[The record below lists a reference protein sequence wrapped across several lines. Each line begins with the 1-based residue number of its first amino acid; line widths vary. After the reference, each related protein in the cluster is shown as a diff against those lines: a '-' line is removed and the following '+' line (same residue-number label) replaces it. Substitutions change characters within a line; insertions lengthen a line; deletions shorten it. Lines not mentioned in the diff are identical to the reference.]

1 MENRNDSVAVKANI
15 ISKDKRSEKISL
27 EDYKKVI
34 DFKIRALK
42 YRNSIGVEKWL
53 KVINYMDFHIWN

>member
-1 MENRNDSVAVKANI
+1 MKERNDSVAIKAKL
-15 ISKDKRSEKISL
+15 ISKDKRSEKISV

-42 YRNSIGVEKWL
+42 YRNSIGVK
-53 KVINYMDFHIWN
+53 

>member
-1 MENRNDSVAVKANI
+1 MENKNDSVVVKENT

-34 DFKIRALK
+34 DFKIKALK
-42 YRNSIGVEKWL
+42 HRNSIGVK
-53 KVINYMDFHIWN
+53 

>member
-1 MENRNDSVAVKANI
+1 MENRNDSVAVRAKI

-42 YRNSIGVEKWL
+42 HRDSIGVK
-53 KVINYMDFHIWN
+53 

>member
-1 MENRNDSVAVKANI
+1 MENRNNSVVVKANI

-34 DFKIRALK
+34 DFKIKALK
-42 YRNSIGVEKWL
+42 YRNSIGVK
-53 KVINYMDFHIWN
+53 

>member
-1 MENRNDSVAVKANI
+1 MENRNDSVVVKANI

-34 DFKIRALK
+34 HFKIRALK
-42 YRNSIGVEKWL
+42 YRNSMGVR
-53 KVINYMDFHIWN
+53 

>member
-1 MENRNDSVAVKANI
+1 MKERNNSVAVRANI
-15 ISKDKRSEKISL
+15 ISEDKRSEKISL

-42 YRNSIGVEKWL
+42 YRNSIGVK
-53 KVINYMDFHIWN
+53 

>member
-1 MENRNDSVAVKANI
+1 MENKNDSVVVKANI

-42 YRNSIGVEKWL
+42 YRNSIGVK
-53 KVINYMDFHIWN
+53 

>member
-1 MENRNDSVAVKANI
+1 MENRNDSVVVKANI

-34 DFKIRALK
+34 DFKIKALK
-42 YRNSIGVEKWL
+42 YRNSIGVK
-53 KVINYMDFHIWN
+53 

>member
-1 MENRNDSVAVKANI
+1 MENKNDSVVARAKI

-42 YRNSIGVEKWL
+42 YRNSIGEK
-53 KVINYMDFHIWN
+53 

>member
-1 MENRNDSVAVKANI
+1 MENKNDSVVVRAKI

-42 YRNSIGVEKWL
+42 YRNFIGVK
-53 KVINYMDFHIWN
+53 

>member
-1 MENRNDSVAVKANI
+1 MKERDNSVDVKVNRVNVIN
-15 ISKDKRSEKISL
+15 KDKRSEKISV

-42 YRNSIGVEKWL
+42 YRNSIGVK
-53 KVINYMDFHIWN
+53 

>member
-1 MENRNDSVAVKANI
+1 MENKNDSVVVRAKI

-34 DFKIRALK
+34 DFKIKALK
-42 YRNSIGVEKWL
+42 YRNSIGVK
-53 KVINYMDFHIWN
+53 